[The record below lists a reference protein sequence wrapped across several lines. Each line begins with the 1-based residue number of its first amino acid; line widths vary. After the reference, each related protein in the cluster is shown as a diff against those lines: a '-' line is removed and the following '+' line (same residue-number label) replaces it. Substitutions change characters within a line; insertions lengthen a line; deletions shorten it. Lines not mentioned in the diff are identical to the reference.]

1 MTSSDLYAFNELEG
15 EETPLTARSYLVVD
29 YGHSACLVTLYDL
42 VEGRYR
48 LIGRGEGL
56 NTAGPPWFDISHGLL
71 QAIGQLSDATGRT
84 LMSLQGQLI
93 RPTRS
98 DGGGVD
104 YFGATV
110 SYGNSL
116 RVIVAGL
123 LESASIA
130 SARKALQSVHANEVD
145 CFSLA
150 DERGRTGQIESVLTN
165 RPDVI
170 FLVGGTDGG
179 ADKQVEDLIVTV
191 AMALELQDEGTR
203 PAVIYG
209 GNAALRSLVLDSL
222 ADLTE
227 VHLVD
232 NVRPTFSTEQIGH
245 AIAMLA
251 QAYYLTKI
259 AASDGGGILSD
270 WCNSAPMNSAH
281 AFGGITEYL
290 AAVGQGRVLG
300 LDVGA
305 SQITLVSAVQG
316 QVDLAVRTDMGLGR
330 PVIKLL
336 DQQFL
341 QAVSE
346 RPDEEDVDLDLAN
359 YILDKSSHPSIL
371 PMTRRAV
378 KTELALAGHM
388 IRRAAA
394 DAAAE
399 WSWPASGSTPEVKA
413 LLLRG
418 RVFSS
423 APNPTESLR
432 AVLDALELKGVF
444 RVLVD
449 RYSVLPAM
457 GLLAAEDPDMVVQIL
472 RGGALERWAWVVAP
486 ENRAR
491 SGDKILTVVMNS
503 PSLNSIEMDIP
514 YGDIEILPLP
524 AGEPATL
531 DLQPAPGV
539 DVGAGRGKS
548 RQLSA
553 MGFAIGLVVDGRVG
567 PSTR

>member
-1 MTSSDLYAFNELEG
+1 MTSGDIHALNEMEG
-15 EETPLTARSYLVVD
+15 DEIPLAARSYLVVD

-71 QAIGQLSDATGRT
+71 QAIGQLSDATGLT
-84 LMSLQGQLI
+84 LMSLQGQLV

-110 SYGNSL
+110 SYGESL

-130 SARKALQSVHANEVD
+130 SARKALRAVYAREID
-145 CFSLA
+145 CFSVA
-150 DERGRTGQIESVLTN
+150 DERGRPGQIESVLVN

-179 ADKQVEDLIVTV
+179 ADRQVQDLILTV
-191 AMALELQDEGTR
+191 EMALELQHEASR
-203 PAVIYG
+203 PTVIFG

-222 ADLTE
+222 ANLTE

-232 NVRPTFSTEQIGH
+232 NVRPTYSDEQIGH

-251 QAYYLTKI
+251 QAYYASKI
-259 AASDGGGILSD
+259 TGSDRGGVLSD

-281 AFGGITEYL
+281 AFGGIAEYL
-290 AAVGQGRVLG
+290 AAVGQARVLG
-300 LDVGA
+300 LDVG
-305 SQITLVSAVQG
+305 SGQITLVSAVQG
-316 QVDLAVRTDMGLGR
+316 QVDLAVRTDVGLGR
-330 PVIKLL
+330 PAEELL
-336 DQQFL
+336 DSL
-341 QAVSE
+341 PGRDEAVKLGEDGPESE
-346 RPDEEDVDLDLAN
+346 LAD
-359 YILDKSSHPSIL
+359 YILDKSSHPNVL

-378 KTELALAGHM
+378 KAELTIAGHM
-388 IRRAAA
+388 IRRVAA
-394 DAAAE
+394 DAAVE
-399 WSWPASGSTPEVKA
+399 WSWPAGGSAPEIKT

-418 RVFSS
+418 RMFAN
-423 APNPTESLR
+423 APYPGESLR
-432 AVLDALELKGVF
+432 TVLDALHLRGVF

-472 RGGALERWAWVVAP
+472 RGGTLERWAWVVAP
-486 ENRAR
+486 EGRSR
-491 SGDKILTVVMNS
+491 SGDTVVTAVMNS
-503 PSLNSIEMDIP
+503 PSLNSVQMDIS

-524 AGEPATL
+524 AGESVTL
-531 DLQPAPGV
+531 DLQPAAGI
-539 DVGAGRGKS
+539 DIGAGEGMS

-553 MGFAIGLVVDGRVG
+553 SGYTVGLVVDGRVR
-567 PSTR
+567 PPAH

>member
-1 MTSSDLYAFNELEG
+1 MTSSELRALSELEG
-15 EETPLTARSYLVVD
+15 EEAPLAARSYLVVD
-29 YGHSACLVTLYDL
+29 YGHSACLATLYDL

-56 NTAGPPWFDISHGLL
+56 NTAGSPWFDISHGLL

-84 LMSLQGQLI
+84 LMSAQGQLI

-110 SYGNSL
+110 SHGESL
-116 RVIVAGL
+116 QVIVAGL
-123 LESASIA
+123 LENASIA
-130 SARKALQSVHANEVD
+130 SARKALQAVYANEVD

-150 DERGRTGQIESVLTN
+150 DSRGRPGQVESLLVN

-179 ADKQVEDLIVTV
+179 AEKQVAELILTV
-191 AMALELQDEGTR
+191 EMALELQDETVR
-203 PAVIYG
+203 PSVIYG

-232 NVRPTFSTEQIGH
+232 NVRPTFAAEQIGH

-251 QAYYLTKI
+251 QAYYSTKV
-259 AASDGGGILSD
+259 AGSDAGGVLSD

-281 AFGGITEYL
+281 AFGGIAEYM

-300 LDVGA
+300 LDVGS

-316 QVDLAVRTDMGLGR
+316 QVDLAVRTDMGLGSPAMNLLGQQRGHDESDR
-330 PVIKLL
+330 PAEDGL
-336 DQQFL
+336 D
-341 QAVSE
+341 SE
-346 RPDEEDVDLDLAN
+346 LAD
-359 YILDKSSHPSIL
+359 YILDKSTHPSAL
-371 PMTRRAV
+371 PITRRAA
-378 KTELALAGHM
+378 KAELAVAGHM
-388 IRRAAA
+388 IRRVVAEAAA
-394 DAAAE
+394 K
-399 WSWPASGSTPEVKA
+399 WSWPPGGAPEINA

-423 APNPTESLR
+423 APNPGEALR
-432 AVLDALELKGVF
+432 TVLDALQLRGVF
-444 RVLVD
+444 RILVD

-457 GLLAAEDPDMVVQIL
+457 GLLAAEDPDMVVQVL
-472 RGGALERWAWVVAP
+472 RSGALERWAWVVSPVGQAQ
-486 ENRAR
+486 
-491 SGDKILTVVMNS
+491 SGDTILTVTMNT
-503 PSLNSIEMDIP
+503 PSLNSVQMDIAF
-514 YGDIEILPLP
+514 GDIEVLPLP

-531 DLQPAPGV
+531 DLQPAAGV
-539 DVGAGRGKS
+539 DVGAGKGKS

-553 MGFAIGLVVDGRVG
+553 LDFAVGLVVDGRVR
-567 PSTR
+567 PPAV